1 MLPGAVPL
9 CGEEEVEE
17 EEAQVLAASKE
28 RFPGQSV
35 YHIKWIQWKA
45 SLPTEAISG

>member
-28 RFPGQSV
+28 RFPV
-35 YHIKWIQWKA
+35 MPYHL
-45 SLPTEAISG
+45 SFPLTPH